1 MNSQGRPR
9 TFPMPNRLSSGGL
22 PQPPPRPPKL
32 TARELLD
39 SSEPGGRIFVP
50 DFIESKELAELLG
63 LKPFKVV
70 AEVLEL
76 DIWSNLLLHGT

>member
-1 MNSQGRPR
+1 M
-9 TFPMPNRLSSGGL
+9 
-22 PQPPPRPPKL
+22 
-32 TARELLD
+32 
-39 SSEPGGRIFVP
+39 P

>member
-1 MNSQGRPR
+1 
-9 TFPMPNRLSSGGL
+9 
-22 PQPPPRPPKL
+22 
-32 TARELLD
+32 LD